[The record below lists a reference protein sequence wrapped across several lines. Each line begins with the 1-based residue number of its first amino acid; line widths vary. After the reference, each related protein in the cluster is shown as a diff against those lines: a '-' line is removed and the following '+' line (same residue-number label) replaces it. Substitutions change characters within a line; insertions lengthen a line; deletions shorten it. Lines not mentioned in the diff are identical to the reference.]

1 MGINTKTI
9 IISLLALWMMHENK
23 QKKIKSVLKKLA
35 DIFYV
40 KVRVCLWFIWA
51 LSTWMPEQRKK
62 HSLNAIWSSILWKW
76 ATINVHYTQRASV
89 KSVFCE
95 MKYTRCFV
103 FVCLHVLQ
111 CENDRIT
118 WCGNTIRTVCC
129 ACERDR
135 ETTMAYLSEYQPHNV
150 PF

>member
-9 IISLLALWMMHENK
+9 IILLALWMMHENK
-23 QKKIKSVLKKLA
+23 QRKIKSVLKKLA

-89 KSVFCE
+89 KSVYCE

-118 WCGNTIRTVCC
+118 WCGNTMRYVVLVKET
-129 ACERDR
+129 ERR
-135 ETTMAYLSEYQPHNV
+135 PWLTWVNTNHITYHFS
-150 PF
+150 